1 MLVDFTDTQRLLQQT
16 MRRLARQEIA
26 PRAAAMDQAACY
38 DDDLLRLL
46 FDAGLMRLRIPEAYG
61 GLGADAVTMCL
72 VLEEA
77 AKVDL
82 ASADILST
90 ASVHVQPVS
99 AYGTPA
105 QQAMFF
111 GRMINDQVLTSFAL
125 TEPEAG
131 SDPAAMQTRAVLTAE
146 GYRLQGHKCFITNA
160 ASAELFILFASTQPE
175 RRGRGFSAFLSDN
188 RLPGLR
194 VGRIEDKMGG
204 RASRLAEVIL
214 DEHLLPADRL
224 LGTEG
229 SGLRIALE
237 TLNTARLSVGA
248 QATGLAQGAFDYA
261 MGYIKQRR
269 QFAQRIA
276 DFQGVQFLLADL
288 AMRLE
293 AARALTYK
301 AAALMDR
308 QQQEAVHFAAMAK
321 CFSSDMAMWVTT
333 EAVQLLG
340 GHGYTRTHPLERMMR
355 DAKQL
360 QILDGTNQI
369 QRLVIARALVRD

>member
-1 MLVDFTDTQRLLQQT
+1 MLVELTDTQRLLQQT
-16 MRRLARQEIA
+16 MRRIARQEMA

-38 DDDLLRLL
+38 DNDLLRLL
-46 FDAGLMRLRIPEAYG
+46 FESGFMRLRIPEAYG

-72 VLEEA
+72 ILEEA

-90 ASVHVQPVS
+90 ASVHVQPVITH
-99 AYGTPA
+99 GTPA

-111 GRMINDQVLTSFAL
+111 WRMINDQVLTSFAL

-131 SDPAAMQTRAVLTAE
+131 SDPASMQTRAVPTAD

-160 ASAELFILFASTQPE
+160 ASAELFILFAATQPD
-175 RRGRGFSAFLSDN
+175 RKGRGISAFLSDK

-194 VGRIEDKMGG
+194 IGRIEEKMGA
-204 RASRLAEVIL
+204 RASRLAEVVL
-214 DEHLLPADRL
+214 DEHFLSADRL
-224 LGTEG
+224 LGVEG
-229 SGLRIALE
+229 RGLRIALE
-237 TLNTARLSVGA
+237 ALNTARLSVGA

-261 MGYIKQRR
+261 VAYVKQRR

-276 DFQGVQFLLADL
+276 DFQGIQFLLADL
-288 AMRLE
+288 ATRIE

-308 QQQEAVHFAAMAK
+308 QPQDAGQFAAMAK

-340 GHGYTRTHPLERMMR
+340 GYGYTRAHPLERMMR

-369 QRLVIARALVRD
+369 QRLVIARALVQD

>member
-1 MLVDFTDTQRLLQQT
+1 
-16 MRRLARQEIA
+16 
-26 PRAAAMDQAACY
+26 
-38 DDDLLRLL
+38 L
-46 FDAGLMRLRIPEAYG
+46 FDSGFMRLCIPEAHG
-61 GLGADAVTMCL
+61 GLGADAVSMCL

-90 ASVHVQPVS
+90 ASVHVQPLI
-99 AYGTPA
+99 AHGTPA

-111 GRMINDQVLTSFAL
+111 GRMINDQALTSFAL

-131 SDPAAMQTRAVLTAE
+131 SDPAAIRTRAVRTAD
-146 GYRLQGHKCFITNA
+146 GYRLQGQKCFITNA

-175 RRGRGFSAFLSDN
+175 QHGRGISAFLSD
-188 RLPGLR
+188 RQLPGIR
-194 VGRIEDKMGG
+194 PGRIEEKMGA

-214 DEHLLPADRL
+214 DDHLLPADRL
-224 LGTEG
+224 LGAEG

-237 TLNTARLSVGA
+237 ALNTARLSVGA

-261 MGYIKQRR
+261 VAYVKQRR
-269 QFAQRIA
+269 QFGQRIA
-276 DFQGVQFLLADL
+276 DFQGIQFLLADL
-288 AMRLE
+288 ATRIE
-293 AARALTYK
+293 ASRALTYK
-301 AAALMDR
+301 AAALLDR
-308 QQQEAVHFAAMAK
+308 QQQEARQFAAMAK
-321 CFSSDMAMWVTT
+321 CFGSDMAMWVTT

-340 GHGYTRTHPLERMMR
+340 GQGYTRAHPLERMMR

-369 QRLVIARALVRD
+369 QRLVIAHSLVRD